1 MDRASLQVELVAI
14 SPEAAAAVL
23 ENSSPPGLT
32 VPDDYPTEFSAGVAQ
47 GATAKSEGALG
58 PFFICRPADGLVVGE
73 IGGALVEE
81 STIEIGYAVVD
92 SQQGQGHATGA
103 VSAIVDIARKVASAS
118 RIIAH
123 TPLDRPASG
132 RVVEK
137 AGFQRLGVV
146 EDEHEGEVLS
156 VYEWELQLR

>member
-1 MDRASLQVELVAI
+1 MDGPRLQVDLVTI
-14 SPEAAAAVL
+14 SPAAAAAIL
-23 ENSSPPGLT
+23 DGSPPPGLT

-58 PFFICRPADGLVVGE
+58 PFFICRPADGIVVGE
-73 IGGALVEE
+73 IGGAFVEE
-81 STIEIGYAVVD
+81 ATIEIGYAVVD

-103 VSAIVDIARKVASAS
+103 VVAIVDIARKLGSAS

-137 AGFQRLGVV
+137 AGFERRGVV

-156 VYEWELQLR
+156 VYEWELRLS